1 MIQFPPGS
9 RHSGSSSNQHVK
21 LTHDWQALLGQKTT
35 EQIDLKSDEFRD
47 VLDQRCVLVTGAGG
61 WIGSRLARR
70 LTESTIRKLILLD
83 SSESS
88 LYETDQ
94 ALYDTGLVQRALVLG
109 NICDRGAL
117 GELFER
123 DRPDIIFHAA
133 ALKHVPLMEGHP
145 FEVVTTNTLGTAR
158 LSEAAHRFGC
168 EEMVMIS
175 TDKAVD
181 PASLMGATKRMA
193 ELIMLGMDSGTLRTR
208 VVRLGN
214 VLGSSGSVV
223 PLFLRQIACGQ
234 PLTVSHLDARRFFI
248 STEGAVE
255 EILDSLSPQCP
266 TGLLAAVPGDPIRIV
281 DLANFL
287 IAEFDLVDPE
297 SAKRLSIVFTGLR
310 PGDKLE
316 ESLISGSE
324 KYTGKARGLRREVI
338 TSIPPRAELQ
348 NSIDAL
354 AFAVQRRNL
363 DDLLQATLRLVP
375 EYRPGSLIL
384 QQVRAACGTEMAR

>member
-9 RHSGSSSNQHVK
+9 GPSGFSSNQHVK
-21 LTHDWQALLGQKTT
+21 LAHDWQALLGQKIA
-35 EQIDLKSDEFRD
+35 EQIDLKGDEYREI
-47 VLDQRCVLVTGAGG
+47 LDERCVLVTGAGG

-83 SSESS
+83 SSESA

-94 ALYDTGLVQRALVLG
+94 ALGDTGPLQRKPVLA
-109 NICDRGAL
+109 NICDGDAL
-117 GELFER
+117 GDVFER

-133 ALKHVPLMEGHP
+133 ALKHVPLMESHP
-145 FEVVTTNTLGTAR
+145 FEVVSTNTLGTAR
-158 LSEAAHRFGC
+158 LSEAAQRFGC
-168 EEMVMIS
+168 EQIVMIS
-175 TDKAVD
+175 TDKAVG

-193 ELIMLGMDSGTLRTR
+193 ELIMLGMDSGALRTR
-208 VVRLGN
+208 VIRLGN

-223 PLFLRQIACGQ
+223 PLFFRQIACGQ
-234 PLTVSHLDARRFFI
+234 PLTVSHLEARRFFI

-255 EILDSLSPQCP
+255 EILDSLSPRCP
-266 TGLLAAVPGDPIRIV
+266 DGLLVAVPGDPIRIV

-287 IAEFDLVDPE
+287 ISEYGLVDPE

-324 KYTGKARGLRREVI
+324 KYTGEVRGLRRKVI
-338 TSIPPRAELQ
+338 TLIPPRAELQ
-348 NSIDAL
+348 NGIDAL
-354 AFAVQRRNL
+354 ASAVQRRNL

-384 QQVRAACGTEMAR
+384 QQVQAACGAEMA